1 MVVVVEERSSIVGGI
16 KPEEF
21 ESTFRLMSFLVIEIL
36 ETVEPLMPLT
46 PDIAEYASL
55 IYLATQQS
63 TATAHQTTA
72 TTTPAATA
80 TATATTPTPTPPTP
94 PAAAAAAA
102 AAAQGIR
109 CGRLRQPAYGGGRV
123 LSPSSRQLAPL
134 YLSSSSSSS
143 SSSCSSSVQVMG
155 PWSPPSPANSVEEDE
170 IVAQVQ

>member
-102 AAAQGIR
+102 QGIR

-143 SSSCSSSVQVMG
+143 SCSSSVQVMG

>member
-1 MVVVVEERSSIVGGI
+1 MVVVVVVEERSSIVGGI

-102 AAAQGIR
+102 QGIR

-143 SSSCSSSVQVMG
+143 SSCSSSVQVMG